1 MKSLVKFKMLSI
13 IALGCFLFSCK
24 NNNDGYS
31 DEIETVQTP
40 TDSTN
45 TVPDTTSL
53 DNASNQNEGGDPDD
67 SNTGAASIS
76 GNSSD
81 ASSKTSE
88 GTGSGPGESAKDGA
102 TYTNTKASD
111 SLKKSYKKKK

>member
-1 MKSLVKFKMLSI
+1 MKSLVNIKMLSI
-13 IALGCFLFSCK
+13 ITISCFLFSCK

-40 TDSTN
+40 VDSTN

-53 DNASNQNEGGDPDD
+53 DNASNQNEGGNPDD
-67 SNTGAASIS
+67 SNTGASSIS
-76 GNSSD
+76 SNSSN
-81 ASSKTSE
+81 ASSKSTA